1 VELGARTGTAG
12 LHVVVLAAG
21 KATRFGSPKLLVEVG
36 GFPMIVRATRAAM
49 AVAGRDAVTVVL
61 GAEAAPIAA
70 LVRRESVAVAF
81 NPHFGEGIA
90 SSIRAGVAQ
99 LPPGTSAVLIV
110 LADQVAVTSDDLL
123 QLVAHWKRQSS
134 RIVAARYRG
143 TTGAPA
149 IFPADLFP
157 ELVGLTGDRGAR
169 TLLTTHAARVV
180 AVPMPSAAVDI
191 DTPADVASGSS
202 HAAAE

>member
-1 VELGARTGTAG
+1 MELRARTATSG

-36 GFPMIVRATRAAM
+36 GFPMIVRATRTAM
-49 AVAGRDAVTVVL
+49 ALAGRESVTVVL
-61 GAEAAPIAA
+61 GAEAAPLAA
-70 LVRRESVAVAF
+70 LVRRESVAVVF

-90 SSIRAGVAQ
+90 SSIRTGVAQ
-99 LPPGTSAVLIV
+99 VPAGTSAVMIL
-110 LADQVAVTSDDLL
+110 LADQVAVTADDLL
-123 QLVAHWKRQSS
+123 QLVAHWKEQPS

-143 TTGAPA
+143 TAGAPA
-149 IFPADLFP
+149 IFPADVFP

-169 TLLTTHAARVV
+169 TLLSKHAARVI
-180 AVPMPSAAVDI
+180 AVPMPSAAVDV
-191 DTPADVASGSS
+191 DTPADVAGGSS